1 MPVTTCRRR
10 PGWLILPVVVFCLAA
25 GAADHRLAD
34 AVEQRDART
43 IDTLLAKRADINA
56 PQPDGATALHWAAHY
71 DDLALVRRL
80 LAAGANP
87 NAANDHG
94 VTPLALAC
102 ENGGTTVATALL
114 SAGARANGAAASGET
129 PLMIAVRA
137 GAVDVVE
144 ALLGR
149 GADVNANEPSH
160 QQTAL
165 MWAVSR
171 GHDRIVQ
178 RLLAAGADV
187 NARSRVRRRTVQ
199 LNTRYGD
206 QNTVRGVTEIDLGGF
221 TPLLFAARS
230 GTVEST
236 AQLLAAGA
244 NVNDKAPGGTSALVM
259 AAHSGNGAVAAF
271 LVERG
276 ADVNTAD
283 AGYTALHAAI
293 LRGDVP
299 LVKALVARGADAN
312 APLAKGTPSR
322 YYSKDWAFNENLV
335 GATPIWLAARFGEPE
350 MMRALVAAGADLSA
364 TMKDGT
370 TVLMSTIV
378 PTRGVGTF
386 RAGDR
391 RERYQ
396 GPADVAAK
404 GDGEDEEITLRAAGA
419 ALDLGADVNAVNT
432 DGETALHLAAALAL
446 NKVVQLLVDRGAK
459 LDVKNKRDVTPLG
472 MATSSQARGPLGIF
486 ALTLD
491 ERKPTADLLRRLGA
505 TQ

>member
-1 MPVTTCRRR
+1 MPQSTRRR
-10 PGWLILPVVVFCLAA
+10 GPVWMILPLAVLGMAA
-25 GAADHRLAD
+25 GAAEHRLAD
-34 AVEQRDART
+34 AVEQRDTHT
-43 IDTLLAKRADINA
+43 IDTLLAKRTDINA
-56 PQPDGATALHWAAHY
+56 PQPDGASALHWAAHY
-71 DDLALVRRL
+71 DDVALVRRL

-87 NAANDHG
+87 NVVNDNG

-102 ENGGTTVATALL
+102 ENGGTQVANVLL
-114 SAGARANGAAASGET
+114 SSGARPNAAAASGET

-137 GAVDVVE
+137 GAADIVD
-144 ALLGR
+144 ALVGR
-149 GADVNANEPSH
+149 GADVNATESSH

-171 GHDRIVQ
+171 GHDRIVR
-178 RLLAAGADV
+178 RLIAAGADV

-199 LNTRYGD
+199 VNTRYGD
-206 QNTVRGVTEIDLGGF
+206 QNSVRGVTEIDLGGF
-221 TPLLFAARS
+221 TPLLFAART
-230 GTVEST
+230 GTVES
-236 AQLLAAGA
+236 ARQLLDAGA
-244 NVNDKAPGGTSALVM
+244 NLNDKAPGGTSALIV
-259 AAHSGNGAVAAF
+259 AAHSGNGPVGAL

-276 ADVNTAD
+276 AEVNTAD

-293 LRGDVP
+293 LRGELP
-299 LVKALVARGADAN
+299 LVRALLAHRADPN

-335 GATPIWLAARFGEPE
+335 GATPLWLAARFGEPE
-350 MMRALVAAGADLSA
+350 MMEALAAAGADLRA

-370 TVLMSTIV
+370 SVLMSAIV

-404 GDGEDEEITLRAAGA
+404 GEGEDEAITLRAVA
-419 ALDLGADVNAVNT
+419 AAVDLGADVNAANVNG
-432 DGETALHLAAALAL
+432 DTALHMAASLAL
-446 NKVVQLLVDRGAK
+446 NKVVQLLVDHGAK
-459 LDVKNKRDVTPLG
+459 LDVKNKRDITPLG
-472 MATSSQARGPLGIF
+472 MATASQGGGPLGFF
-486 ALTLD
+486 ALTVE
-491 ERKPTADLLRRLGA
+491 ERKSTADLLRQLGA

>member
-1 MPVTTCRRR
+1 
-10 PGWLILPVVVFCLAA
+10 
-25 GAADHRLAD
+25 
-34 AVEQRDART
+34 
-43 IDTLLAKRADINA
+43 
-56 PQPDGATALHWAAHY
+56 
-71 DDLALVRRL
+71 
-80 LAAGANP
+80 
-87 NAANDHG
+87 
-94 VTPLALAC
+94 
-102 ENGGTTVATALL
+102 
-114 SAGARANGAAASGET
+114 
-129 PLMIAVRA
+129 MIAVRA
-137 GAVDVVE
+137 GAVDVVD
-144 ALLGR
+144 ALLAR
-149 GADVNANEPSH
+149 GADVNAKEPSH

-171 GHDRIVQ
+171 GHDRIVS

-221 TPLLFAARS
+221 TPLLFAART
-230 GTVEST
+230 GTVESAT
-236 AQLLAAGA
+236 QLLAAGA
-244 NVNDKAPGGTSALVM
+244 NLDDKAPGGTSALVM
-259 AAHSGNGAVAAF
+259 AAHSGNGAVAAL

-283 AGYTALHAAI
+283 AGYAALHAAI
-293 LRGDVP
+293 LRSDLP
-299 LVKALVARGADAN
+299 LVRALVARGADPN

-350 MMRALVAAGADLSA
+350 MMKALGAAGAGLGA

-370 TVLMSTIV
+370 TVLMSAIV
-378 PTRGVGTF
+378 PTRGLGTF

-404 GDGEDEEITLRAAGA
+404 GDGEDEEITLRTAAA

-432 DGETALHLAAALAL
+432 EGDTALHMAAAPRHGDLEPGARAARHFRA
-446 NKVVQLLVDRGAK
+446 DARRTEIHRG
-459 LDVKNKRDVTPLG
+459 
-472 MATSSQARGPLGIF
+472 
-486 ALTLD
+486 
-491 ERKPTADLLRRLGA
+491 TAAASRRNPIGEWSA
-505 TQ
+505 

>member
-1 MPVTTCRRR
+1 MPQTRRR
-10 PGWLILPVVVFCLAA
+10 PAWLIVPAAVFWMAA
-25 GAADHRLAD
+25 GAAEHRLAD
-34 AVEQRDART
+34 AVEQRDTRT
-43 IDTLLAKRADINA
+43 IDTLLAKRTDINA
-56 PQPDGATALHWAAHY
+56 PQPDGASALHWAAHY
-71 DDLALVRRL
+71 DDVALVRRL

-87 NAANDHG
+87 NAANDNG

-102 ENGGTTVATALL
+102 ENGGTQVANVLL
-114 SAGARANGAAASGET
+114 SAGARANVAAASGET
-129 PLMIAVRA
+129 PLMTAVRA
-137 GAVDVVE
+137 GAADIVDALVE
-144 ALLGR
+144 R
-149 GADVNANEPSH
+149 GADVNATESSH

-178 RLLAAGADV
+178 RLIAAGADV

-206 QNTVRGVTEIDLGGF
+206 QNSVRGVTELDLGGF
-221 TPLLFAARS
+221 TPLLFAART
-230 GTVEST
+230 GTVES
-236 AQLLAAGA
+236 ARQLLDGGA
-244 NVNDKAPGGTSALVM
+244 NVNDKAPGGTTALIV
-259 AAHSGNGAVAAF
+259 AAHRGNGGVGVL

-293 LRGDVP
+293 LRGELP
-299 LVKALVARGADAN
+299 LVRALLAHRADPN
-312 APLAKGTPSR
+312 VPLAKGTPSR

-335 GATPIWLAARFGEPE
+335 GASPLWLAARFGEPE
-350 MMRALVAAGADLSA
+350 MMQALVAAGADLRA

-370 TVLMSTIV
+370 TVLMSAIV

-396 GPADVAAK
+396 GPADVSAK
-404 GDGEDEEITLRAAGA
+404 GEGEDEAITLRAVTA
-419 ALDLGADVNAVNT
+419 AVDLGADVNAANVNG
-432 DGETALHLAAALAL
+432 DTALHMAASLAL

-459 LDVKNKRDVTPLG
+459 LDVKNKREVTPLG
-472 MATSSQARGPLGIF
+472 MATSTQASGPLGFF
-486 ALTLD
+486 ALTVE
-491 ERKPTADLLRRLGA
+491 ERKSTADLLRRLGA

>member
-1 MPVTTCRRR
+1 MVPAA
-10 PGWLILPVVVFCLAA
+10 VFCMAA
-25 GAADHRLAD
+25 AAADHRLAD
-34 AVEQRDART
+34 AVERRDARSV
-43 IDTLLAKRADINA
+43 DTLLARKVEINA
-56 PQPDGATALHWAAHY
+56 PQPDGASALHWAAHY

-80 LAAGANP
+80 IAAGANA

-102 ENGGTTVATALL
+102 QNGSAAITTALL
-114 SAGARANGAAASGET
+114 AAGARPNAASTSGET

-137 GAVDVVE
+137 GAVDIVD
-144 ALLGR
+144 ALLVR
-149 GADVNANEPSH
+149 GADVNVAEPSH
-160 QQTAL
+160 GQTAL

-187 NARSRVRRRTVQ
+187 KARSRVRRRTVQ

-206 QNTVRGVTEIDLGGF
+206 QNTVRGVTEMDLGGF

-230 GTVEST
+230 GTVESAT
-236 AQLLAAGA
+236 HLLTAGA
-244 NVNDKAPGGTSALVM
+244 NANDEAPGGMSALVI
-259 AAHSGNGAVAAF
+259 AAHSGNGGVAAY

-276 ADVNTAD
+276 ADVNAAD

-293 LRGDVP
+293 LRGDLP
-299 LVKALVARGADAN
+299 LVRALVARGADPN
-312 APLAKGTPSR
+312 TPLAKGTPSR
-322 YYSKDWAFNENLV
+322 YYSKDYAFNENLV
-335 GATPIWLAARFGEPE
+335 GATPIWLAARFGEPD
-350 MMRALVAAGADLSA
+350 MMRALAAAGADLRG

-370 TVLMSTIV
+370 TVLMSTIL
-378 PTRGVGTF
+378 PTRGLGTF

-404 GDGEDEEITLRAAGA
+404 GEGEDEAITVGAVAA
-419 ALDLGADVNAVNT
+419 ALDLGADVNAVNN
-432 DGETALHLAAALAL
+432 DGDTALHLAAALAL

-459 LDVKNKRDVTPLG
+459 LDIKNKRELTPLG
-472 MATSSQARGPLGIF
+472 MATSTQLRGPLGLF
-486 ALTLD
+486 GLTLE
-491 ERKPTADLLRRLGA
+491 ERKPTADLLRQLGA